1 MVFIRIHG
9 SLLQPFHVKPNQIQK
24 LTHQPPN
31 LLPLLLPDERNSSL
45 ISSDLSSINPS
56 APRNCWAKFR
66 EASGTQKQL
75 RNPQLQIREGRTDK
89 KHPTSFINT
98 GWRGNLKTIHS
109 QCITRENG
117 FSALDQMSFHCE
129 PCSVWGPA
137 LGSAKDYSQ
146 IKGSPPACD
155 VGVDFDNQ
163 FHEWKMLW
171 HFKRKLQTLSAPQA
185 ENALYYS

>member
-45 ISSDLSSINPS
+45 ISSDLSSINLFSYSKPLGQI
-56 APRNCWAKFR
+56 
-66 EASGTQKQL
+66 SGGMWYTKAT

-98 GWRGNLKTIHS
+98 GWKGNLQNNTQPMHNKRKWILCTGS
-109 QCITRENG
+109 NVLP
-117 FSALDQMSFHCE
+117 SACE
-129 PCSVWGPA
+129 PCSV
-137 LGSAKDYSQ
+137 
-146 IKGSPPACD
+146 
-155 VGVDFDNQ
+155 
-163 FHEWKMLW
+163 
-171 HFKRKLQTLSAPQA
+171 
-185 ENALYYS
+185 